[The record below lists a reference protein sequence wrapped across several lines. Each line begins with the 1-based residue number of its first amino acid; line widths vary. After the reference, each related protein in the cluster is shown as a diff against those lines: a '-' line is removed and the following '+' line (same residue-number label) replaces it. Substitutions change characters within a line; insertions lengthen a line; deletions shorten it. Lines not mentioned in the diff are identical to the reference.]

1 MDIMKANDSIISK
14 AASLLIAAL
23 FTLSL
28 PALHA
33 QIDRSKMP
41 EPGPAPEIQFKDYDS
56 FTLDNGLKVFIIE
69 DKKIPRVA
77 MSLIVNRDPILE
89 GDKAGYV
96 GIAGDL
102 LGEGTTN
109 RNKETLYNEIEFIG
123 GRIST
128 SSTSVYARA
137 LSTETET
144 VMEIM
149 ADVVKNPAFK
159 KEAFDK
165 LKKQELSGLK
175 ASENDPD
182 AIASR
187 VGNALFYGKDHPYGE
202 VMTRE
207 TLENI
212 TVEDCKNYYNT
223 YFKPNISYLAIVG
236 DIKKRKAK
244 KMVEKYFADWAKG
257 DVPKHE
263 YAMPAKRNEPLVAV
277 VDRETAVQSVIKIGN
292 VIDLKPGT
300 GDVIPMSI
308 MNQVL
313 GGGSQGRLFQNL
325 REDKAYTYGA
335 YSGYGT
341 DELVSTFR
349 AEANVRNE
357 VTDSAIIE
365 FLSEFKKI
373 AENKITEDELESA
386 KNFRSG
392 SFARSLESAQ
402 TIARFAINIDRYDM
416 DKDYYKNY
424 LTTIENVTRAG
435 VQRVA
440 EKHIDYKN
448 PVILVVGKASEV
460 APKLNAFGEV
470 KYFDIYGNEVDG
482 AQPELPEDLTVQKVL
497 NDYITALGG
506 KDAIKSVKNMKV
518 TRQAELQ
525 GQELTITE
533 IYGAPNKSYSSVS
546 MMGMNL
552 VEMIFDGK
560 KMKRTMQGQPQPA
573 DEEEIEQTKITAQ
586 LVPELIYLSN
596 EKVNAELVKAANI
609 NGKAA
614 YEVKVT
620 YPDGNAISHYY
631 DAESGLKVRDIEY
644 AQAPNGEQV
653 PQITEYGDYK
663 AVNGFMV
670 PYHLSIPIGPQSIE
684 AKAGEVLINTDLP
697 SETFKVD

>member
-1 MDIMKANDSIISK
+1 MNKVNDSIISK
-14 AASLLIAAL
+14 AAAILIAAL
-23 FTLSL
+23 FTFAL
-28 PALHA
+28 PTLQA

-56 FTLDNGLKVFIIE
+56 FTLDNGLKVFVIE

-109 RNKETLYNEIEFIG
+109 RDKEALYDEIEFIG

-137 LSTETET
+137 LSTETEK

-149 ADVVKNPAFK
+149 ADVIKNPAFK
-159 KEAFDK
+159 NEAFEK

-223 YFKPNISYLAIVG
+223 YFKPNVSYLAIVG
-236 DIKKRKAK
+236 DIKSRKAK

-263 YAMPAKRNEPLVAV
+263 YEMPAERNEPLIAV
-277 VDRETAVQSVIKIGN
+277 VDRETAVQSVIKVGN
-292 VIDLKPGT
+292 TIDLKPGT
-300 GDVIPMSI
+300 ADVIPMSI
-308 MNQVL
+308 MNQIL

-341 DELVSTFR
+341 DELISSFR
-349 AEANVRNE
+349 AEANVRND
-357 VTDSAIIE
+357 VTDSALVE
-365 FLSEFKKI
+365 FLSEFKKM
-373 AENKITEDELESA
+373 AQNEVSDEELSSA
-386 KNFRSG
+386 QNFRSG

-402 TIARFAINIDRYDM
+402 TIARFAVNIDRYNM

-424 LTTIENVTRAG
+424 LTTIANVTKG
-435 VQRVA
+435 DVKRVA
-440 EKHIDYKN
+440 SKYIDYKN
-448 PVILVVGKASEV
+448 PVILVVGKASEI
-460 APKLNAFGEV
+460 APKMEKFGKV

-482 AQPELPEDLTVQKVL
+482 TQPELPEDLTVEKVL
-497 NDYITALGG
+497 RDYVEAMGG
-506 KDAIKSVKNMKV
+506 KKAINSVKNMKV
-518 TRQAELQ
+518 TREAELQ
-525 GQELTITE
+525 GQVLTITE
-533 IYGAPNKSYSSVS
+533 MFAAPNKSRSTVS

-552 VEMIFDGK
+552 VEMVFDGK
-560 KMKRTMQGQPQPA
+560 KMKRTMQGQSQPA
-573 DEEEIEQTKITAQ
+573 SDEEIEQTKITSQ
-586 LVPELIYLSN
+586 LVPELTYLSN
-596 EKVNAELVKAANI
+596 DKVNAELVKAANI
-609 NGKAA
+609 NGKPA

-620 YPDGNAISHYY
+620 YPDGNSISHFY

-644 AQAPNGEQV
+644 AQGPDGKQV

-663 AVNGFMV
+663 AVSGFMV
-670 PYHLSIPIGPQSIE
+670 PHLLDIPIGPQSIE
-684 AKAGEVLINTDLP
+684 AKAKEVLINIDLP
-697 SETFKVD
+697 SDTFSVE